1 MNELFLAVQQGPG
14 FDNVADV
21 PRGHFQGMHQA
32 GFAIDTDMGFAAE
45 KPLIAFLA
53 GMHLGVTRFVLGFGR
68 SRRSNQAG
76 VDESAC
82 S

>member
-1 MNELFLAVQQGPG
+1 
-14 FDNVADV
+14 
-21 PRGHFQGMHQA
+21 MHQA
-32 GFAIDTDMGFAAE
+32 GFAIDTYMGFAAE

-53 GMHLGVTRFVLGFGR
+53 GMHPGVTRFVLGFGR